1 MGGVGDGRRGIFPIS
16 TLGFQVS
23 MLSVGTQRK
32 RANTYMHTQEN
43 GKRTKYKNSML
54 TPCKELDRKVLDLM
68 HSVSYMWHCSLE
80 PLISHGVN
88 VMTAL
93 MKKTR

>member
-1 MGGVGDGRRGIFPIS
+1 
-16 TLGFQVS
+16 
-23 MLSVGTQRK
+23 MLR
-32 RANTYMHTQEN
+32 
-43 GKRTKYKNSML
+43 
-54 TPCKELDRKVLDLM
+54 PCKELDRKVLDLM